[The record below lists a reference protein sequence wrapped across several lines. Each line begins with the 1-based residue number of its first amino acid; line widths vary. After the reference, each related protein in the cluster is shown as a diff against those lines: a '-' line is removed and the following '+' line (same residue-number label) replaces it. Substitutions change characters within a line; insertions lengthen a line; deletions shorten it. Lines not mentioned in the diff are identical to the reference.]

1 MSKEVCSA
9 EDCEEAAVNFCTEDC
24 DFLCHQCADVHN
36 KYGSTKNHKVIS
48 ASEGREF
55 IKCNEPLEGG
65 GCLEVHQHQPLQQQ
79 QPYQQHEQLEGG
91 VCLEVHQHQ
100 PLQQQQP
107 YQQHEQHTLQQQI
120 LMLYQHPK
128 IRNILRL
135 IGITLAATFLFFGI
149 FIALL
154 LLTESL
160 SDESDTED
168 STRTYTDQGLRTESY
183 TTDGYPGKK

>member
-9 EDCEEAAVNFCTEDC
+9 KDCEEAAVNFCTEDC
-24 DFLCHQCADVHN
+24 DFLCHQCVDEHN

-100 PLQQQQP
+100 PLQQQQT

-128 IRNILRL
+128 IRYILKL
-135 IGITLAATFLFFGI
+135 TLAGFVIPIGLFLL
-149 FIALL
+149 AVY
-154 LLTESL
+154 L
-160 SDESDTED
+160 SDLPWSDTED